1 MRILLTL
8 LCLAVTPLTQAAPA
22 NVEDLAAV
30 FELSGVRL
38 LCDQTLPLMERGL
51 DARQKAQVDKLFGAD
66 KLCDDLANKLSTQI
80 DSEQLEQARQLLGSP
95 LAKLFTQ
102 AERAVAVDGAE
113 QLADYR
119 KKLAE
124 RAPRSSRLDLVKRL
138 DSAARTTQMA
148 TLLRYE
154 SGKTQALIALKGRGE
169 SLDEQGLS
177 AKTAE
182 HRQVLHDSSQQAVE
196 SYMLFAYRR
205 IPSDQL
211 EQYAALY
218 EQPAVKQLL
227 DSAMQALPELFAQRR
242 AQLP

>member
-8 LCLAVTPLTQAAPA
+8 LCLAMAPLAQAAPA
-22 NVEDLAAV
+22 KVEDLAAV

-38 LCDQTLPLMERGL
+38 LCDQTLPLMQRGL
-51 DARQKAQVDKLFGAD
+51 DAKQKAQVDKLFTAD
-66 KLCDDLANKLSTQI
+66 KLCDDLANRLSAQI
-80 DSEQLEQARQLLGSP
+80 DSEQLEQARQLLSSP
-95 LAKLFTQ
+95 LAEHFTQ

-119 KKLAE
+119 KKLSE
-124 RAPRSSRLDLVKRL
+124 RAPRSSRLALVKRL

-154 SGKTQALIALKGRGE
+154 SGKTQALMTLKARGE
-169 SLDEQGLS
+169 RLDEQGLS

-182 HRQVLHDSSQQAVE
+182 HQRALHDSSQKAVE

-227 DSAMQALPELFAQRR
+227 DSTMQALPELFAERR